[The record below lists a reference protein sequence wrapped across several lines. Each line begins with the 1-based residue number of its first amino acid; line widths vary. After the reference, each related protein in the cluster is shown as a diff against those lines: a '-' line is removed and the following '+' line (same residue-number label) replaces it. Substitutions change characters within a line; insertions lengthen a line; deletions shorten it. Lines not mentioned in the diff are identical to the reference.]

1 MSRRGRIFCLVIGMR
16 ASSLIAVMRRKPTPF
31 IVERALRRL
40 AGADDIRA
48 SGDCGRI
55 IGSIH
60 DHAVLERYAQTRTWC
75 PVENQFFVDFF
86 AHRAGGTYLDI
97 GANIGLTTIP
107 VARNPAVSCLA
118 FEPEPRNF
126 AYLQENVRTHCRGGN
141 VRLFQLALFDHAGD
155 LEFRLSPTNKG
166 DHRIHAARQGG
177 DLDDAAWPVI
187 HVEAQRLDDIAI
199 DRQIVPPLAAKVIAQ
214 GSELHI
220 LAGGRNTLCRA
231 EILVLEF
238 YPYLLAQAG
247 ADWNFFHRFLASN
260 FADAALTV
268 GGQRTEPCWQPV
280 ADIIE
285 GLRQLMRTAAERA
298 DLYFHVFLCK
308 Q

>member
-1 MSRRGRIFCLVIGMR
+1 VR
-16 ASSLIAVMRRKPTPF
+16 ASSLFAVMRRKPTPF
-31 IVERALRRL
+31 IVERALRRF

-48 SGDCGRI
+48 LGDCGRI

-60 DHAVLERYAQTRTWC
+60 DHAVQERYALRGTWC

-141 VRLFQLALFDHAGD
+141 VQLFRLALFDHAGD

-166 DHRIHAARQGG
+166 DHRIHVARQGG

-187 HVEAQRLDDIAI
+187 HVEAQRLDDIGI
-199 DRQIVPPLAAKVIAQ
+199 DRQTVPPLAAKVIAQ

-231 EILVLEF
+231 EVLVLEF
-238 YPYLLAQAG
+238 YPYLLAREEACW
-247 ADWNFFHRFLASN
+247 DFFHRFLGDN
-260 FADAALTV
+260 FADAALCP
-268 GGQRTEPCWQPV
+268 GERRTEPCWRPV

-285 GLRQLMRTAAERA
+285 ELRQLMRTAAGRA
-298 DLYFHVFLCK
+298 DLYFHVFLRK